1 MSGTQATCERHR
13 QVDGVGKH
21 RANRPP
27 AGRRVA
33 AAVSLLTL
41 VAAAGLLL
49 VGVVVHLGA
58 VLLALACLLICVIAG
73 WYVVSRRG
81 FARAVAA
88 VVMVAA
94 LGGLATGL
102 AFANLNLLALV
113 LVIAVSAMS
122 VVSARYALRAR
133 PAGAAGSAGA
143 PADAARLSAAARP
156 RRPVLVM
163 NLKSGGGKAER
174 FRLAEECARRG
185 IEPVVLRPGDDL
197 QRLADDAVSRGADVI
212 GMAGGD
218 GSQALVATVA
228 SRRGIPHV
236 CVPAGTRNHFA
247 LDLGLDRDDV
257 VGALDAFTDG
267 VERQVDLAAVNG
279 RVFVNNASLGL
290 YAKVIQSPEYR
301 DAKLSTAASV
311 LPAVLGPEAKPLD
324 LRFRGP
330 DGDHPD
336 AHLILVSNDPYQL
349 DTIGG
354 MGTRERLDLGVLG
367 IRRGQDRRRRSGQPV
382 HGARGGRAGP
392 PLPRLAGVGH
402 VTVRGQLG
410 RPGRDRDRR
419 RGAAAGSAAGVRVAA
434 GRAAGPAAA
443 PRGAGVPG
451 CPDGAAAVRLDD
463 QRACRGGGGA
473 AGALTGFPGCAAG
486 ACCPAC
492 ASCAAGACC
501 PACASSPGSF
511 ASSGMPG
518 VSGWV

>member
-1 MSGTQATCERHR
+1 M
-13 QVDGVGKH
+13 GKH
-21 RANRPP
+21 RADRPP

-33 AAVSLLTL
+33 AAVSLLAL

-49 VGVVVHLGA
+49 TGVVVHLGA

-113 LVIAVSAMS
+113 LVIVVSAIS
-122 VVSARYALRAR
+122 VVSARFALRAR
-133 PAGAAGSAGA
+133 PAGSAGSA
-143 PADAARLSAAARP
+143 ADPARLSAAARP

-174 FRLAEECARRG
+174 FRLAEECERRG

-311 LPAVLGPEAKPLD
+311 LPEMLGPEAKPLD

-349 DTIGG
+349 DHDRRHGHAG
-354 MGTRERLDLGVLG
+354 AARPRRARD
-367 IRRGQDRRRRSGQPV
+367 RRGQDRRRRSGQPV
-382 HGARGGRAGP
+382 HGARGGRPGP
-392 PLPRLAGVGH
+392 PFPRLAGVGRP
-402 VTVRGQLG
+402 TVRGQLG
-410 RPGRDRDRR
+410 RPGGDRDRR

-434 GRAAGPAAA
+434 GRAAGPAAT
-443 PRGAGVPG
+443 PRRGAVP
-451 CPDGAAAVRLDD
+451 AARTVRLLSGSTISEL
-463 QRACRGGGGA
+463 AEVA
-473 AGALTGFPGCAAG
+473 AGR
-486 ACCPAC
+486 
-492 ASCAAGACC
+492 
-501 PACASSPGSF
+501 
-511 ASSGMPG
+511 
-518 VSGWV
+518 